1 MATDPRWS
9 HTAPVRIDAQSLQ
22 LFVLTVE
29 HSSLSRAAETMG
41 MSQPAAS
48 RRIGSLERDLGV
60 RLLQRTANGS
70 FPTDEG
76 RRLLDASRTALSALR
91 DVEIRALDASLGQ
104 RSIRV
109 LASPVVGD
117 YLLPR
122 WLQTFT
128 PKAPRVNVTVRN
140 SPEVLE
146 YLTEGKA
153 DLGLLCVP
161 DIEPAL
167 RRSDLRARALVSD
180 HLCIAVHPKHPWTVR
195 REPVTIAELANA
207 ELVERDPGSETR
219 TFLDR
224 ALAPHRAGRSP
235 RPVVELSSS
244 TALKNAVLDGAGPA
258 ILGTLT
264 IQNELDEGRLAT
276 VDIEGFRYERILYAV
291 WRAES
296 DDDAQLME
304 LVDAAA
310 RVAAKAGGTAATSS
324 AT

>member
-1 MATDPRWS
+1 MATDPRWNP
-9 HTAPVRIDAQSLQ
+9 TAPVRTDAQSLQ

-48 RRIGSLERDLGV
+48 RRIGNLERDLGV
-60 RLLQRTANGS
+60 RLLQRTAIGS
-70 FPTDEG
+70 FPTDDG
-76 RRLLDASRTALSALR
+76 QRLLDVSRTALQALR
-91 DVEIRALDASLGQ
+91 NVEIRALDASLGQ

-109 LASPVVGD
+109 LVSPVVGD
-117 YLLPR
+117 ILLPR
-122 WLQTFT
+122 WLQTFS

-180 HLCIAVHPKHPWTVR
+180 HLCVAVHPKHPWTVR

-224 ALAPHRAGRSP
+224 ALAPHRGGCSP
-235 RPVVELSSS
+235 RPVIELSSS

-264 IQNELDEGRLAT
+264 IQSELDDGRLAT

-291 WRAES
+291 WRAQS